1 MKFLNGLTSI
11 RGNKMTNKKGLL
23 FWFLLFENYLYM
35 FSGIVFA
42 FWIVK
47 EHPIW
52 AILLLIG
59 AFAFFK
65 GLIGIGRDLKDVKKY
80 KNFYPDK
87 YVTGSRID
95 TIIHEVETDGMAK
108 QSKDG
113 TKKGRNKGGD

>member
-1 MKFLNGLTSI
+1 MKFLNGLTST
-11 RGNKMTNKKGLL
+11 RGNKMTDKKGLL

-65 GLIGIGRDLKDVKKY
+65 GLMGIGRDLKKMKQF
-80 KNFYPDK
+80 K
-87 YVTGSRID
+87 G
-95 TIIHEVETDGMAK
+95 IITPEPMDINKLLAEVETDGMAK